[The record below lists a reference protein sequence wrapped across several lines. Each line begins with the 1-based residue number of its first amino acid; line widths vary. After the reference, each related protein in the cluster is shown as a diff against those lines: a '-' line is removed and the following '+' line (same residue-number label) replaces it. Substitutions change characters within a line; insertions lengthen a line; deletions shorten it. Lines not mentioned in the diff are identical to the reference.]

1 MKLQLFIFCFLY
13 SSRFF
18 KPVIKKVKKTIEL
31 FDFLQNY
38 DDVFFLTIF

>member
-18 KPVIKKVKKTIEL
+18 KPAIKKIKNTIEL
-31 FDFLQNY
+31 IDFLQKN
-38 DDVFFLTIF
+38 DHPFFLTVF